1 MILRHCW
8 KRIITC
14 RSPLTDLSKGNS
26 TFTHQRLLSYVQ
38 NTLPLQDISHKQFI
52 LPTFITNNTIEL
64 PATKLSQIK
73 SIHDKIPMMNLNL
86 PCYRNIGD
94 ANEEISCPSLV
105 STETIQ
111 CKHGILKIRKKKMNK
126 HKLKKRR
133 KRDRAQIRKVLLGRA
148 RNRRK
153 IRARRKQK
161 LIEKIDNIKQSHPGS
176 DYAER
181 PYVIHRLNEW

>member
-8 KRIITC
+8 RQIIAS
-14 RSPLTDLSKGNS
+14 RPSFADFSKGNYLI
-26 TFTHQRLLSYVQ
+26 FAQQRLLSNLHVPVASQ
-38 NTLPLQDISHKQFI
+38 KQLIF
-52 LPTFITNNTIEL
+52 PTFIKNDTIKL

-73 SIHDKIPMMNLNL
+73 SIYDRIPMMNLSL
-86 PCYRNIGD
+86 PCHRIV
-94 ANEEISCPSLV
+94 EEMPEDVSCPPLISNEV
-105 STETIQ
+105 VQ
-111 CKHGILKIRKKKMNK
+111 CKHGILKIRKQKMNK

-161 LIEKIDNIKQSHPGS
+161 LIEKIENIKERHAGS

-181 PYVIHRLNEW
+181 PYVIHRLKEW

>member
-8 KRIITC
+8 KQIINC
-14 RSPLTDLSKGNS
+14 RPSFSNFS
-26 TFTHQRLLSYVQ
+26 IANRVVFVQQRLLSNV
-38 NTLPLQDISHKQFI
+38 NHSDISQKQFI
-52 LPTFITNNTIEL
+52 LPTFIKNGTVKL

-73 SIHDKIPMMNLNL
+73 SIYDRIPMMDLSL
-86 PCYRNIGD
+86 PCHRIVEAIRED
-94 ANEEISCPSLV
+94 VLCPPLV
-105 STETIQ
+105 SNEVVQ
-111 CKHGILKIRKKKMNK
+111 CKNGILKIRKQKMNK

-153 IRARRKQK
+153 VRARRKQK
-161 LIEKIDNIKQSHPGS
+161 LIEKIENIKERHAGS

-181 PYVIHRLNEW
+181 PYVIHRLKEW